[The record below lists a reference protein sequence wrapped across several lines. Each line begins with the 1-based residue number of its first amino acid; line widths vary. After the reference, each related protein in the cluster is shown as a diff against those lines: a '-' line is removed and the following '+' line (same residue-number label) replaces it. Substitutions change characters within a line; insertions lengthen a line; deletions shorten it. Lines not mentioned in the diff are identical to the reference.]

1 MICKDYVLID
11 KKEATIFESMCIL
24 IENSD
29 KLFKNKKWFLLFLE
43 NKFQKQLY
51 IKFTK
56 LNFNLNQFRKSE
68 IIDQYDKDVPRTQ
81 FQLNKNYEEF
91 LIDNR
96 INHEITYNVV
106 KKLIKKHYKLNSQK
120 FYRVLFL
127 CSQTS
132 LAFIVNQIHFS
143 ILSDDINEKQPLI
156 IGELSNTLKQK
167 QKRKMKIKVM
177 LENNEVIVEKHL
189 RILKNDTEN
198 HEMIPIYNFKLII
211 YFKIDDKNEIN
222 AIVNIQKL

>member
-56 LNFNLNQFRKSE
+56 LNFNLNRFRKSQ
-68 IIDQYDKDVPRTQ
+68 IINQYDKDVPRTQ

-96 INHEITYNVV
+96 INHEITYNVI
-106 KKLIKKHYKLNSQK
+106 KKLIKTHYKLNLQK
-120 FYRVLFL
+120 FYKVLFL

-132 LAFIVNQIHFS
+132 LAFIINEIHLS
-143 ILSDDINEKQPLI
+143 ILSDDINEKHPLI
-156 IGELSNTLKQK
+156 IGELSNTIKKK

-177 LENNEVIVEKHL
+177 LENNEIIVEKHL

-198 HEMIPIYNFKLII
+198 HEMIPLYNFKLII
-211 YFKIDDKNEIN
+211 YFKIDNKNEIN